1 MYNIAIYV
9 IKDASVENKT
19 NSKKEVTHQRI
30 LEAVHSG
37 FRKHGYDG
45 AGVDG
50 LAKEAEVTSGA
61 FYAHFGS
68 KAGAFR
74 EAIHVGLTQVKEAV
88 ENLQEEHGD
97 NWLDEFND
105 FYLGEKRCNNLSN
118 SCAMQS
124 LTPEVT
130 RSDDET
136 RSIFQT
142 EMLAIV
148 NTFAKGLP
156 DKDNEKNI
164 EKSWAII
171 SMLIGGV
178 TLARAVKD
186 PVLAD
191 NIADSVKNIIKKAN
205 K

>member
-1 MYNIAIYV
+1 MG
-9 IKDASVENKT
+9 NKT
-19 NSKKEVTHQRI
+19 VSKKELTHQRI

-37 FRKHGYDG
+37 FRKNGYDG

-50 LAKEAEVTSGA
+50 LAKEADVTSGA

-74 EAIHVGLTQVKEAV
+74 EAIHVGLAQVEEAI
-88 ENLQEEHGD
+88 ENFQETYGD
-97 NWLDEFND
+97 KWLDEFSD
-105 FYLGEKRCNNLSN
+105 FYLGEKRCSDLSN

-130 RSDDET
+130 RSNDET
-136 RSIFQT
+136 RSIFESDILKIVEIIAQGLSMKSDKENT
-142 EMLAIV
+142 EKA
-148 NTFAKGLP
+148 
-156 DKDNEKNI
+156 
-164 EKSWAII
+164 WATI

-186 PVLAD
+186 PELAD
-191 NIADSVKNIIKKAN
+191 SIAHSVKSTIEKAN
-205 K
+205 N

>member
-1 MYNIAIYV
+1 M
-9 IKDASVENKT
+9 KNKT
-19 NSKKEVTHQRI
+19 SSKKETTHQRI
-30 LEAVHSG
+30 LEAVHTG
-37 FRKHGYDG
+37 FRQHGYDG

-74 EAIHVGLTQVKEAV
+74 EAIHVGLTQVKEAI
-88 ENLQEEHGD
+88 EDLQETYGD
-97 NWLDEFND
+97 NWLNEFSD
-105 FYLGEKRCNNLSN
+105 FYLGEKRCNDLSN

-136 RSIFQT
+136 RSIF
-142 EMLAIV
+142 ESDILEVVEI
-148 NTFAKGLP
+148 FAQGLSEKD
-156 DKDNEKNI
+156 DKENSEKA
-164 EKSWAII
+164 WATI

-186 PVLAD
+186 PELAD
-191 NIADSVKNIIKKAN
+191 SIANSVKSTIKKASN
-205 K
+205 

>member
-1 MYNIAIYV
+1 M
-9 IKDASVENKT
+9 DNKSS
-19 NSKKEVTHQRI
+19 NKKELTHQRI
-30 LEAVHSG
+30 LQAVHSG
-37 FRKHGYDG
+37 FRKQGYAG

-74 EAIHVGLTQVKEAV
+74 EAIHVGLTEVKDGLQ
-88 ENLQEEHGD
+88 NLQETYGD
-97 NWLDEFND
+97 NWLDEFSD
-105 FYLGEKRCNNLSN
+105 FYLGEKRCSDLSN

-136 RSIFQT
+136 RSIF
-142 EMLAIV
+142 ESDILEIV
-148 NTFAKGLP
+148 EIFAQGLS
-156 DKDNEKNI
+156 DKDDKKNSEKA
-164 EKSWAII
+164 WATI

-186 PVLAD
+186 PELAD
-191 NIADSVKNIIKKAN
+191 SISNSVKSAIKKAN
-205 K
+205 N

>member
-1 MYNIAIYV
+1 MV
-9 IKDASVENKT
+9 NKS
-19 NSKKEVTHQRI
+19 NSKKELTHQRI

-37 FRKHGYDG
+37 FRRHGYDG

-50 LAKEAEVTSGA
+50 LAKEADVTSGA

-74 EAIHVGLTQVKEAV
+74 EAIHVGLTEVKTVIESF
-88 ENLQEEHGD
+88 QEEYGD
-97 NWLDEFND
+97 NWLDEFSD
-105 FYLGEKRCNNLSN
+105 FYLGEKRCNDLSN

-136 RSIFQT
+136 RSVFQAD
-142 EMLAIV
+142 MLEIV
-148 NTFAKGLP
+148 DTFARGISNKK
-156 DKDNEKNI
+156 DKNHLNKA
-164 EKSWAII
+164 WAII

-186 PVLAD
+186 PALAD
-191 NIADSVKNIIKKAN
+191 TITDSVQSVIKKAIE
-205 K
+205 

>member
-1 MYNIAIYV
+1 V
-9 IKDASVENKT
+9 KSKT
-19 NSKKEVTHQRI
+19 GSKKEATHQRI
-30 LEAVHSG
+30 LQAVHGG

-50 LAKEAEVTSGA
+50 LAKEADVTSGA

-74 EAIHVGLTQVKEAV
+74 EAIHEGLNQVKDAV
-88 ENLQEEHGD
+88 EKLQLEYGE
-97 NWLDEFND
+97 NWLDKFSE
-105 FYLGEKRCNNLSN
+105 FYLGEKRCEDISN

-136 RSIFQT
+136 RSVFQSDMLEIVKIFS
-142 EMLAIV
+142 
-148 NTFAKGLP
+148 KGLS
-156 DKDNEKNI
+156 EKGNKENQ
-164 EKSWAII
+164 EKAWATI

-186 PVLAD
+186 PKLA
-191 NIADSVKNIIKKAN
+191 NKIANSVQSTIKKI
-205 K
+205 

>member
-1 MYNIAIYV
+1 M
-9 IKDASVENKT
+9 KNKT
-19 NSKKEVTHQRI
+19 GGKKAATHQRI
-30 LEAVHSG
+30 LEAAHSG
-37 FRKHGYDG
+37 FKKDGYDG

-74 EAIHVGLTQVKEAV
+74 EAIHVGLVQVKEAV
-88 ENLQEEHGD
+88 ENLQETYGD
-97 NWLDEFND
+97 NWLDEFSD
-105 FYLGEKRCNNLSN
+105 FYLGEKRCEDLSN

-142 EMLAIV
+142 DMLEVIDI
-148 NTFAKGLP
+148 FSKGLS
-156 DKDNEKNI
+156 EKNDKENL
-164 EKSWAII
+164 EKAWATI

-186 PVLAD
+186 PKLAD
-191 NIADSVKNIIKKAN
+191 SIADSVQSAIKKG
-205 K
+205 

>member
-1 MYNIAIYV
+1 M
-9 IKDASVENKT
+9 DNKKKT
-19 NSKKEVTHQRI
+19 KKELTHQRI
-30 LEAVHSG
+30 LQAVHSG
-37 FRKHGYDG
+37 FRKHGYEG

-74 EAIHVGLTQVKEAV
+74 EAIHTGLSQVKEAV
-88 ENLQEEHGD
+88 ENLQETYDD
-97 NWLDEFND
+97 NWLDEFSD
-105 FYLGEKRCNNLSN
+105 FYLGEKRCSDLSN

-136 RSIFQT
+136 RSIF
-142 EMLAIV
+142 ENEILEV
-148 NTFAKGLP
+148 VEVFAQGLS
-156 DKDNEKNI
+156 DKDDKKN
-164 EKSWAII
+164 SDAAWATI

-186 PVLAD
+186 PELAD
-191 NIADSVKNIIKKAN
+191 KIANSVISAIKKAN
-205 K
+205 N

>member
-1 MYNIAIYV
+1 MSN
-9 IKDASVENKT
+9 
-19 NSKKEVTHQRI
+19 KKELTHQRI

-74 EAIHVGLTQVKEAV
+74 EAIHIGLTQVQEAV
-88 ENLQEEHGD
+88 ENLQETYGD
-97 NWLDEFND
+97 RWLDEFSD
-105 FYLGEKRCNNLSN
+105 FYLGEKRCSDLSN

-136 RSIFQT
+136 RSIFESDILEVVRIFAQGLSKKGDKKNT
-142 EMLAIV
+142 EKA
-148 NTFAKGLP
+148 
-156 DKDNEKNI
+156 
-164 EKSWAII
+164 WATI

-186 PVLAD
+186 PELAD
-191 NIADSVKNIIKKAN
+191 NIANSVKIAIKKIN
-205 K
+205 N

>member
-1 MYNIAIYV
+1 M
-9 IKDASVENKT
+9 KNKT
-19 NSKKEVTHQRI
+19 GSKKEATHQRI

-37 FRKHGYDG
+37 FRKHGYEG

-50 LAKEAEVTSGA
+50 LAKEADVTSGA

-74 EAIHVGLTQVKEAV
+74 EAIHEGLTQVKAAV
-88 ENLQEEHGD
+88 DTLQEKHGD
-97 NWLDEFND
+97 NWLDEFSN
-105 FYLGEKRCNNLSN
+105 FYLGEKRCNDLSN

-124 LTPEVT
+124 LAPEVA

-136 RSIFQT
+136 RSVFQAD
-142 EMLAIV
+142 MLEV
-148 NTFAKGLP
+148 VETFAKGLS
-156 DKDNEKNI
+156 DKDDKENSEKA
-164 EKSWAII
+164 WAII

-186 PVLAD
+186 PKLA
-191 NIADSVKNIIKKAN
+191 NSIANSVQSAIKITSQN
-205 K
+205 V

>member
-1 MYNIAIYV
+1 MEH
-9 IKDASVENKT
+9 KTGNKR
-19 NSKKEVTHQRI
+19 EATHQRI

-50 LAKEAEVTSGA
+50 LAKEADVTSGA

-74 EAIHVGLTQVKEAV
+74 EAIHEGLTQVKEAV
-88 ENLQEEHGD
+88 GLFQEKHGD
-97 NWLDEFND
+97 DWLDEFSN
-105 FYLGEKRCNNLSN
+105 FYLGEKRGKDLTD

-124 LTPEVT
+124 LTSEVT

-136 RSIFQT
+136 RSVFQAD
-142 EMLAIV
+142 MLAV
-148 NTFAKGLP
+148 VETFAKGLSGKD
-156 DKDNEKNI
+156 DKDDKENTEKA
-164 EKSWAII
+164 WAII
-171 SMLIGGV
+171 SMLVGGV

-186 PVLAD
+186 PNLA
-191 NIADSVKNIIKKAN
+191 NSIANSVQSVIKITSKDV
-205 K
+205 

>member
-1 MYNIAIYV
+1 M
-9 IKDASVENKT
+9 ENKT
-19 NSKKEVTHQRI
+19 SSKKEATHQRI

-50 LAKEAEVTSGA
+50 LAKEAKLTSGA

-74 EAIHVGLTQVKEAV
+74 EAIHVGLAQVKEAV
-88 ENLQEEHGD
+88 EDLQETYGD
-97 NWLDEFND
+97 NWLDEFSD
-105 FYLGEKRCNNLSN
+105 FYLGEKRCNDLAN

-136 RSIFQT
+136 RSIF
-142 EMLAIV
+142 EGDILEVVEI
-148 NTFAKGLP
+148 FAQGLSEED
-156 DKDNEKNI
+156 DKKNSEKA
-164 EKSWAII
+164 WATI

-186 PVLAD
+186 PELAD
-191 NIADSVKNIIKKAN
+191 RIANSVHRAIKQSDN
-205 K
+205 